1 MIKTTFIINNNSI
14 LMSINLEFQLY
25 DYLEDHTVIENEE
38 EDEDELPGEFIIH
51 SFGRCMD
58 GKSVYAKITGFTPY
72 FYFLI
77 PNNLQNKPKEYL
89 EDVIKKM
96 DNFFKGKD
104 NKKVFKK
111 FKLTLKEVQLIK
123 LKIAE
128 GFTNDREQYFA
139 RLIFNNADGMKKYR
153 YYLENNDVYIY
164 SVPELARGV
173 RFKLYEANLPPMLRC
188 FHIREISGCSWVSTS
203 SYDLIDEDKETHC
216 DIEIHVDWRQLN
228 PIKKEQNAPLR
239 ICSMDIECNSID
251 GEFPQAKRPGD
262 AVIQIGCTYTKLGES
277 TPYRQYI
284 ACLKETSKLDNIVV
298 ESFNTEQELM
308 LAFLNEITTND
319 CDIITGYNTFFFDE
333 KYMFD
338 RCKNILNLEAEMS
351 YMSKIKSFKCKFK
364 EMKLASSALGENL
377 LRFWDTPGRVH
388 IDLMKDIQKTFNLP
402 SYKLDYVAS
411 KFIRGEVLSYMP
423 LENDTFELSCKAVN
437 DINIGDYIHL
447 EVIKGFVSDE
457 VGEKYIVLHINMS
470 EKKIIV
476 KGDIMLANELDSAKL
491 GGTIYWSQAKDDV
504 GPKDIFRLQKGSPDD
519 RGIVAKY
526 CVKDC
531 KLVNLLIN
539 KLEVVTKNIEMANV
553 CYVPLSYLFIRG
565 QGIKL
570 FSLCLK
576 EFRKQ
581 KYAFPVL
588 KLDKLYRCTRCE
600 CEYLNKWA
608 CPKCN
613 CKERDE
619 IESESTGYEGAI
631 VFDPVPKV
639 DYEALA
645 TKDYM
650 SLYPASIMHKN
661 MSHETI
667 VEDSDYDNLP
677 GIKYYNANFRE
688 SDGSIQYRRFAQ
700 LGDKLGV
707 IPTIL
712 SNLLKERKAI
722 KKLMGVEKD
731 PFKYRIL
738 DAKQLAV
745 KVTANSLY
753 GQLGAATSPVCK
765 RDIAA
770 CTTSTGREML
780 ILAKKYDEESLPW
793 IINGLKYFYENN
805 MLDKVEQMYDMEL
818 KARTDDK
825 FISELKEYIT
835 KDLKDITFQP
845 VIRYGDSVIG
855 STPLLLRNTQTGII
869 FIESINNL
877 SKDYRLM
884 ERELNDQYKE
894 SSELQDIE
902 TWTEKGW
909 TKVHRVI
916 RHKLSKDKKL
926 FRITTHSG
934 SVVVTDDHSLLT
946 CEGKEISSKNLK
958 IGDKLLH
965 SFPEINNNKDYIFYN
980 GIKLNV
986 EIAQFLGIFMGDG
999 SCGYYNCPSGK
1010 KASFA
1015 INNKNIEIITKYKN
1029 IGNKYFTDF
1038 EWVQLDTLKSSNVYK
1053 LVPKII
1059 STNTD
1064 THYGKIKNF
1073 VCEIRKLM
1081 YTYDSQKKVPE
1092 FILNATKEI
1101 REAFFIGLYDADGF
1115 KTNTGKISKDLYNK
1129 NLSKPITDKIRC
1141 GTQIDQKGMIS
1152 SLGIYTLGKSLG
1164 YQVSINNRT
1173 DKINIYRMRF
1183 SEKLRKDPN
1192 IIKKIEEWKEPEEYV
1207 YDLTTTNH
1215 HFQAGVGSLIVHN
1228 TDSIFSCYRFRENT
1242 KPVNKIESL
1251 KIWKN
1256 VIKFARELILP
1267 YFGKKE
1273 QELFNDIFNKYYN
1286 DNMIVDL
1293 TLPKGPIT
1301 IPHSSHNMIILP
1313 LEERM
1318 KQFIT
1323 EYMQESYLPWLWT
1336 LAELVEKNYHETMFD
1351 IKLNTWADH
1360 QLGKI
1365 RLTAENLTENRK
1377 NIIMKPIVE
1386 ELETIFPSKYTMP
1399 SDSIIGT
1406 FAKKLL
1412 LYTNL
1417 EEKQLLKLTT
1427 QFMEKTIKEKWIY
1440 SSESKEIT
1448 KIIKKYLNDTIDDY
1462 TDKNFDKMK
1471 YYLIDFMS
1479 SNKNFDINKMT
1490 ELLNKNLLADIE
1502 LGYTFNQTNLESKTK
1517 DFIESYIKHNGKKT
1531 LEELVEDFLTK
1542 ELSVNFNLDKDTHYN
1557 MVINFIKNNMRKLD
1571 MSTMEETDRYSYY
1584 WIQPR
1589 WDFNNKDTLYC
1600 VDIYEGGESITDKR
1614 SLDYAMK
1621 MGIMSGEL
1629 IKSRLPFPH
1638 DCEYEKTFWP
1648 FAILTKKRYVGNKYE
1663 FDPNKYKQDFMGIVL
1678 KRRDNAAIVK
1688 EICGGIID
1696 YLINKKSPSG
1706 AKEYTR
1712 KCLQN
1717 MFDGKYDIKYFL
1729 QSRTLKLKESYKD
1742 WTRIAHVYLAE
1753 KIAKRDPG
1761 SVPQSGDRIEFAVIK
1776 VPPPALGV
1784 KLLQGDII
1792 ETPQFIK
1799 QNNLEIDYL
1808 FYLTN
1813 QIMNPALQFLELVD
1827 KKAINI
1833 FNEFITKYS
1842 APKIPKVPKIPKILK
1857 EKPEKPEKIP
1867 KIPKIPKVP
1876 KEKPEKPIKLNKKK
1890 NALDLLMEAK
1900 INKSKPKSKNLLLDI
1915 QKLMDE
1921 INESIEKAKPEKID
1935 TNMFIEL

>member
-894 SSELQDIE
+894 SSELQYIE

-965 SFPEINNNKDYIFYN
+965 SFPEINNNKDYIFYMKEFNNDMDAMKYYYEGRLN
-980 GIKLNV
+980 G
-986 EIAQFLGIFMGDG
+986 
-999 SCGYYNCPSGK
+999 YNYNISYK
-1010 KASFA
+1010 DNHIIIETSNM
-1015 INNKNIEIITKYKN
+1015 IENKDN
-1029 IGNKYFTDF
+1029 
-1038 EWVQLDTLKSSNVYK
+1038 
-1053 LVPKII
+1053 II
-1059 STNTD
+1059 S
-1064 THYGKIKNF
+1064 
-1073 VCEIRKLM
+1073 
-1081 YTYDSQKKVPE
+1081 
-1092 FILNATKEI
+1092 
-1101 REAFFIGLYDADGF
+1101 
-1115 KTNTGKISKDLYNK
+1115 
-1129 NLSKPITDKIRC
+1129 
-1141 GTQIDQKGMIS
+1141 ID
-1152 SLGIYTLGKSLG
+1152 
-1164 YQVSINNRT
+1164 VHDIN
-1173 DKINIYRMRF
+1173 
-1183 SEKLRKDPN
+1183 
-1192 IIKKIEEWKEPEEYV
+1192 EEYV

-1242 KPVNKIESL
+1242 KLVNKIESL

-1377 NIIMKPIVE
+1377 NIIMKPIME

-1542 ELSVNFNLDKDTHYN
+1542 ELGVNFNLDKDTHYN

-1776 VPPPALGV
+1776 VPPPAPGV